1 MNKLRFKLVFSKRL
15 GMLVPIAEIARS
27 HQKSHSATP
36 PAAVTTPFTLKLRPL
51 WRLAT
56 GQAALWLAGCLTLI
70 PAAVLAMD
78 ADTLPTGE
86 TIISGGVD
94 IVRNQNMMDV
104 TTTTNQ
110 AIIHWDSFNIGANA
124 GVTFTMPSTAASV
137 LNRVMGDS
145 ASLIQGMLNANGH
158 VYIVNQN
165 GIYFGAGSQVNVGSL
180 TATTLDNIANNAIE
194 DIYTQGILSNKT
206 APVFSFADAVGI
218 IDVAGAALD
227 ADGNEVKKAANI
239 KTATGGRVMLL
250 APDVKNS
257 GVIHA
262 QDGQVILAAGK
273 TIYLS
278 TLDQFA
284 GLLVEVSSGGTAT
297 NLGDIFVNNGNA
309 SMIGLAVNQQG
320 RISASTSVRAN
331 GSIYLKAKEI
341 QSLTRPGDD
350 VYGNVTLGK
359 NSVTAVTID
368 MDDKEEVIDAKKI
381 TPSLVD
387 IKGKDIDIL
396 GTVIANSGQV
406 NVTGIDIQN
415 NNSSIYLGDEAL
427 IDVSGV
433 DANAPMSRHQLA
445 IKLFSDQLRDSPV
458 LRGGPLFGE
467 TVFIDARKGTKILSK
482 AVLDEAMAGITR
494 TVAERSTDGGQ
505 VTLNAVNVVS
515 KQGSTIDISAG
526 STTYQ
531 EGSIRESSLEINGK
545 YVLISEAE
553 AGVPAQGAS
562 DYYNIFYE
570 RWNQS
575 RNYALTAKAM
585 NGLTGSDTLVAT
597 DQSVSGYFNASYQ
610 QGGNAGAL
618 NVSTANMALQGNV
631 LANTT
636 NGIYQRGEIDKH
648 TSTLGGLFNLIYS
661 NAGSLNFV
669 SGVTPLDADFNEQS
683 QLADAQKQTTEI
695 NAVAL
700 LSGGVNRMRISA
712 GGVVNMNQALQFQP
726 NGELNVTGSGGVNV
740 QQNITLPSGQLTL
753 SGSQT
758 ADVVL
763 ADGVQLNVSGML
775 TNDRPD
781 VSGAMIGQVAVDG
794 GSITLNNGAR
804 LGQGATLVANAGFWI
819 DNQNKVTM
827 GHGGEITV
835 TLADNAVNA
844 SSFQAYGLFNKGVR
858 SAGGHLSL
866 QLQDDGGTSA
876 LNHIQLG
883 GVDPNQNDTLW
894 LSESLFTQGGF
905 ASYAISN
912 AGRVDG
918 DVLIGD
924 AADHAITLHP
934 EQHSMGIVSAALSA
948 TTGSNTASLTRKLS
962 VADGLRSPASLTVRA
977 GDDLTLASQAAIVTD
992 TPVSQAG
999 ARGNVTL
1006 SSKGQMTILG
1016 DITAPAADI
1025 QLSIANI
1032 PIQGDLVQP
1041 NSSFDPTLSLYLG
1054 EQASLTARAQYVT
1067 PPTPDGNLRSAFVA
1081 DAGNISLT
1089 AANGVLIAKQG
1100 SVIDVSGVSGRV
1112 ALPVRNG
1119 FSEQFVAG
1127 DAGSISLA
1135 ARDGMALDGTLT
1147 AKPSG
1152 AGAGGSL
1159 NITLG
1164 GATAQGELNNPNSP
1178 LFFANGDRV
1187 LTVTQSKQLLASNNQ
1202 AGSDASN
1209 LIDTSISL
1217 NDAKGIG
1224 QISASQVLE
1233 GGFDTLRLT
1242 VDNVSARTGD
1252 TIQFADNVSLSVP
1265 SQITLDATTVSGAAN
1280 INTATLILANTSGV
1294 VAGVS
1299 DLMAG
1304 NGELRANAA
1313 FIDIQGH
1320 VAIDRVAG
1328 SSFNSRSD
1336 IRSRGVNNSL
1346 GGETSLTAPG
1356 YIQLDA
1362 AQIYPATGT
1371 EFTITASGPD
1381 SRIEVSNR
1389 HNTASQVP
1397 MSAVGSMTLN
1407 ADTIMQAGTL
1417 RAPLGQITLNA
1428 AKELVLAANSLT
1440 SVSAEGSLI
1449 PYAVTVLGGTQ
1460 LANNVGA
1467 VNNFFTKIDNKK
1479 VTLNADDLNLQA
1491 GARVDI
1497 SGGGD
1502 TFAYEWIQGIG
1513 GSIDV
1518 LGQSGYYA
1526 VLPSLGNQYAPYD
1539 FLMSRGSDVALGQAV
1554 YLSGGNGLA
1563 AGTYTLL
1570 PARYALVPGAFLVK
1584 ANGQS
1589 IQLNTQLAQLDGS
1602 ALSSGYFTKLDGTS
1616 RDQYTSFNI
1625 LNGNTF
1631 YTNYGTKDYKGLAD
1645 YRITTG
1651 NGFIQNR
1658 ALQDGR
1664 DIPRLA
1670 RDAGQLVLAADNS
1683 LNLEGTIVSSKAE
1696 GAKGAL
1702 VDISSSDIRVV
1713 SAIDPT
1719 IAGVL
1724 QISADQLSAI
1734 SADSI
1739 LLGGS
1744 RTVSGSVQNVN
1755 TAANNVTFSNDAD
1768 HAVTLDSL
1776 IVASK
1781 DTITLNQGSVV
1792 QTREQQGK
1800 AGKTTVVTNG
1810 DGALLAL
1817 SANNDID
1824 FSRTDVTAGATQG
1837 QLIVEDGATVSAGR
1851 SLVLDATNRFDQ
1863 SGNIHVSDG
1872 GSVTLGANQFAVGDQ
1887 PVAGATQI
1895 DNNTL
1900 TDFGRLSAM
1909 TFNSYQN
1916 IVFTGESS
1924 FGNNALAITFNTAG
1938 LSHQGTGDVS
1948 ITADS
1953 FTLKNT
1959 LASTFTPALTSNG
1972 ALTVNA
1978 NRIGFGQTGAASANI
1993 DGFNQVNLLAAKD
2006 VTFSGTGTLNV
2017 NAAQTTINSAVM
2029 TADSGANYSMSN
2041 SGLLQTQ
2048 HHGQQASAANGLG
2061 ASLRLSASEMQLG
2074 GKLVMQ
2080 SGNLRATATTG
2091 NLNIASGAVLDVS
2104 AATVAFDAKNQATT
2118 DAGNIQLTSNLGSVE
2133 VQSNALIDVS
2143 GAASAGDA
2151 GALAVNARNGQFI
2164 IADNTLDGT
2173 SAKGE
2178 KAASFTLDVG
2188 RLDNFSD
2195 VNKALE
2201 TGHFNQSR
2209 DIRVRGGDVTIAA
2222 NDTVTA
2228 QQFTLGVDNGNA
2240 SIAGRI
2246 NADGQKG
2253 GDVAV
2258 YAKGLVTLNSTA
2270 NITARGQQANQSAGD
2285 LQTGSGGSVLLSSN
2299 SLSTV
2304 NAVSAASGA
2313 VIDTSGYDASD
2324 NGNIGVDGYDGSVTL
2339 RGQRGTTG
2347 TSNTV
2352 NVAFD
2357 TTAAIKG
2364 ASEVVVEG
2372 SRTYTTAAFTAA
2384 NMAGMITDTN
2394 NFYNANPD
2402 SSGYAA
2408 TQDGVVAKVLP
2419 HIEVR
2424 STTGSTPTT
2433 LTVGSTDIN
2442 LRSFGTNPN
2451 ALLAGRGGSLT
2462 FRSNGNLSFTGSL
2475 SDGFSTATTAGVLQE
2490 NANTFNFNL
2499 IAGADYSAANI
2510 NETVDGVG
2518 DFTLAT
2524 NKLIRTGEGN
2534 INIAA
2539 GRNMSLVGNT
2549 SVIYT
2554 VGKAV
2559 DTLTG
2564 FVAGTSGTNVANTA
2578 SYVNYGGDIT
2588 VTVLGNI
2595 TGAATTQTVNQ
2606 WLLRQ
2611 GGDGVDTSWWVRP
2624 DLFQQGIGALGGGN
2638 VQIQAG
2644 GNITNV
2650 SASSATNA
2658 QFDKTLDAKG
2668 NEVRTNVINGGG
2680 DVSVVAGGNLVNG
2693 VYYAGRGNVQL
2704 QAGDSVLKTGNTG
2717 TVIAL
2722 QDASADVKAKND
2734 IKIETVFNPT
2744 LWVQGNTLGIA
2755 QLGNSTFFNT
2765 YGSQSALTTTALA
2778 GDIELGLRASN
2789 ALSGTGLSAG
2799 YSIASVNDM
2808 GAIHPGTVSATA
2820 FAGDITAY
2828 KMVLAP
2834 SATGNLTLLAAGDVI
2849 GGATSTGN
2857 INPTAQ
2863 ILISDADLSSVLNVN
2878 APTTGQPT
2886 AISAIIGSI
2895 KTGVSGIP
2903 VHQNDPTVVTIVA
2916 REGDIS
2922 LQGTPTATSTN
2933 SYGLK
2938 SSKPVYI
2945 SAGHNVTVHA
2955 SIQHNQADDVSIISA
2970 GNDFVMEN
2978 GEQLARVDMN
2988 GPGELL
2994 VKAGRNIDLGN
3005 TSGILSLANTVNP
3018 NLANNSANVT
3028 LLAGLGKQG
3037 ADIASF
3043 VSTYID
3049 ANGAGPE
3056 SLRGDA
3062 IAMAAYRKAT
3072 AERVQQFIKA
3082 LTGKEV
3088 SEQAAMQQFLALDST
3103 HQEIFAYQ
3111 QFQSELFEAGKEYI
3125 DTASTTRGD
3134 QAIASLLPHQDY
3146 SGDILMYQ
3154 SQIRTSRDGN
3164 ITMFAPGG
3172 LINAGVASNGNLQH
3186 DIGIVTEKGGNIN
3199 VYAEGDFMVNQ
3210 SKVITQFG
3218 GDIIAWSNQGDLN
3231 AGRGSKSAVSVPER
3245 VVSINAFG
3253 DVTVEVKGVA
3263 SGSGIRA
3270 QTYDPDGPAAADG
3283 SKGLL
3288 PAPAEGTV
3296 GLFAPRGVLDAGEA
3310 GIQAGNF
3317 FGGGLQILN
3326 STNITV
3332 SGNSSGVPA
3341 ADTGSLA
3348 GAALGATNTAA
3359 GANTALTEVVGN
3371 QANNQNA
3378 APKELPAIVTVKTI
3392 RLED

>member
-1 MNKLRFKLVFSKRL
+1 MNKRRYKLVFSERL
-15 GMLVPIAEIARS
+15 GMLVPIAEIART
-27 HQKSHSATP
+27 HQKTVS
-36 PAAVTTPFTLKLRPL
+36 PAVSDQPRQPVQRRIPL
-51 WRLAT
+51 WKLSSGGLAM
-56 GQAALWLAGCLTLI
+56 LLAGCLSLV
-70 PAAVLAMD
+70 AAPVFAQD
-78 ADTLPTGE
+78 AGTLPTNGNIVAGAG
-86 TIISGGVD
+86 TINVNG
-94 IVRNQNMMDV
+94 NTMDV
-104 TTTTNQ
+104 NTSTNQ

-124 GVTFTMPSTAASV
+124 GVNFNMPNTAASV

-180 TATTLDNIANNAIE
+180 TATTLDNIANNTIE
-194 DIYTQGILSNKT
+194 NIYSQGLLSNQT
-206 APVFSFADAVGI
+206 APVFSFADAVGV
-218 IDVAGAALD
+218 IDVAGAELD
-227 ADGNEVKKAANI
+227 AEGKVVKEAANI
-239 KTATGGRVMLL
+239 KAATGGRVMLL

-257 GVIHA
+257 GVIRA

-278 TLDQFA
+278 TLDKFA

-341 QSLTRPGDD
+341 QSLTTPGND
-350 VYGNVTLGK
+350 VYGHVTLGK
-359 NSVTAVTID
+359 NSVTGVTID
-368 MDDKEEVIDAKKI
+368 MEDKEEVIDAQKI

-396 GTVIANSGQV
+396 GKVIANSGQV

-433 DANAPMSRHQLA
+433 DASAPMSRHQLA
-445 IKLFSDQLRDSPV
+445 IQLFSDQLRDSPV
-458 LRGGPLFGE
+458 LRGGALFGE
-467 TVFIDARKGTKILSK
+467 TVFIDARKGTKILSQS
-482 AVLDEAMAGITR
+482 VLDEAMAGITR
-494 TVAERSTDGGQ
+494 TIAERSTDGGQ
-505 VTLNAVNVVS
+505 VNLNAVNVVS
-515 KQGSTIDISAG
+515 KQGSTIDLSAG
-526 STTYQ
+526 TTTYQ
-531 EGSIRESSLEINGK
+531 EGSIRETSLLINGK
-545 YVLISEAE
+545 YVLISEAV
-553 AGVPAQGAS
+553 AGVPVQGAS

-575 RNYALTAKAM
+575 RNYALTAKAL
-585 NGLTGSDTLVAT
+585 NGLAGSDTLVAT
-597 DQSVSGYFNASYQ
+597 DQSVSGYVNASYQ

-618 NVSTANMALQGNV
+618 NVSTANMALQGSV

-636 NGIYQRGEIDKH
+636 HGIYQRGEIASH
-648 TSTLGGLFNLIYS
+648 ASPLGGLFNLVYS
-661 NAGSLNFV
+661 NTGSLNFV
-669 SGVTPLDADFNEQS
+669 NGITPLDADYNEHS

-695 NAVAL
+695 NAASL

-712 GGVVNMNQALQFQP
+712 GGTVNMNQTLQFQP
-726 NGELNVTGSGGVNV
+726 EGELNVAGSGGVNV

-763 ADGVQLNVSGML
+763 ADGVQLNVSGMV
-775 TNDRPD
+775 TNDRPG
-781 VSGAMIGQVAVDG
+781 VPGAMTSQVAMDG
-794 GSITLNNGAR
+794 GSITVNNGLR
-804 LGQGATLVANAGFWI
+804 LGEGATLAANAGFWI
-819 DNQNKVTM
+819 DKKSQVTT
-827 GHGGEITV
+827 GHGGDITV
-835 TLADNAVNA
+835 TLADNTANA
-844 SSFQAYGLFNKGVR
+844 NSFQAYGLFNKGVR
-858 SAGGHLSL
+858 SAGGHLSVR
-866 QLQDDGGTSA
+866 LQDEGGTSV
-876 LNHIQLG
+876 LDDIQLG
-883 GVDPNQNDTLW
+883 GVNPDQDTTLW
-894 LSESLFTQGGF
+894 LSENFFSQGGF
-905 ASYAISN
+905 ASYTISN
-912 AGRVDG
+912 AGRIDG

-924 AADHAITLHP
+924 SADHVVTLHP
-934 EQHSMGIVSAALSA
+934 QQHSMGIASAALSA
-948 TTGSNTASLTRKLS
+948 PSGTNPASLTRVLD
-962 VADGLRSPASLTVRA
+962 VAEGLRSPASLTVHA
-977 GDDLTLASQAAIVTD
+977 GDDLTLASQAAIITD
-992 TPVSQAG
+992 TPVSKAG
-999 ARGNVTL
+999 ARGHVTL

-1032 PIQGDLVQP
+1032 PRQGDLIQP
-1041 NSSFDPTLSLYLG
+1041 NSSFDPTLSLFLG
-1054 EQASLTARAQYVT
+1054 EQASLSARAHYVT

-1081 DAGNISLT
+1081 DAGKISLT

-1100 SVIDVSGVSGRV
+1100 SVMDVSGVSGRV
-1112 ALPVRNG
+1112 ALPVRSG
-1119 FSEQFVAG
+1119 FAEQLVAG
-1127 DAGSISLA
+1127 DAGSITLV
-1135 ARDGMALDGTLT
+1135 ARDGLALDGTLT
-1147 AKPSG
+1147 GKPSG
-1152 AGAGGSL
+1152 DGAGGSL

-1164 GATAQGELNNPNSP
+1164 GATAEGELNNPNNP
-1178 LFFANGDRV
+1178 LFFANGDRL

-1202 AGSDASN
+1202 AGGDASN

-1217 NDAKGIG
+1217 SAARGKG
-1224 QISASQVLE
+1224 QISAAQILE
-1233 GGFDTLRLT
+1233 GGFDTLALK
-1242 VDNVSARTGD
+1242 VDNVSAHTGD
-1252 TIQFADNVSLSVP
+1252 AIQFADNVSLSLP
-1265 SQITLDATTVSGAAN
+1265 SQITLDATSLSGAAN
-1280 INTATLILANTSGV
+1280 LDTATLVLSNTSGIK
-1294 VAGVS
+1294 AGVN
-1299 DLMAG
+1299 DLTAG
-1304 NGELRANAA
+1304 IGQFRAQAQ
-1313 FIDIQGH
+1313 FIEIQGH
-1320 VAIDRVAG
+1320 AAISDVALT
-1328 SSFNSRSD
+1328 SLNSRTD
-1336 IRSRGVNNSL
+1336 IRARGLTGFV
-1346 GGETSLTAPG
+1346 GEASLTAPG
-1356 YIQLDA
+1356 DIHLDA
-1362 AQIYPATGT
+1362 AQIYPATAT
-1371 EFTITASGPD
+1371 DFTVTASGPD
-1381 SRIEVSNR
+1381 SRIEV
-1389 HNTASQVP
+1389 HNSQNTVSQVP
-1397 MSAVGSMTLN
+1397 MSAVGTMTLN
-1407 ADTIMQAGTL
+1407 ADTILQAGTL

-1428 AKELVLAANSLT
+1428 ARELVLAANSLT

-1460 LANNVGA
+1460 LADSVGA
-1467 VNNFFTKIDNKK
+1467 TQDFLTKIDHKK
-1479 VTLNADDLNLQA
+1479 VTFKADDVNLQA

-1513 GSIDV
+1513 GSVDV

-1539 FLMSRGSDVALGQAV
+1539 FLMSNGSDVAPGQAV

-1589 IQLNTQLAQLDGS
+1589 MQLNTQLAQLDGS
-1602 ALSSGYFTKLDGTS
+1602 ALSSGYFTKLDGSS

-1625 LNGNTF
+1625 VNGNTF

-1645 YRITTG
+1645 YRITMG
-1651 NGFIQNR
+1651 NTFIQSR

-1664 DIPRLA
+1664 DIPQLA
-1670 RDAGQLVLAADNS
+1670 RDAGQLVLEADNA

-1696 GAKGAL
+1696 GARGAL

-1713 SAIDPT
+1713 SAIDPAAT
-1719 IAGVL
+1719 GVL

-1755 TAANNVTFSNDAD
+1755 TTANHVTFSNDAA

-1776 IVASK
+1776 IVASR
-1781 DTITLNQGSVV
+1781 DSITLNQGAVV
-1792 QTREQQGK
+1792 QTREQQGQ
-1800 AGKTTVVTNG
+1800 AGKTTVVTRG

-1824 FSRTDVTAGATQG
+1824 FSRTGVNPGTLQG
-1837 QLIVEDGATVSAGR
+1837 QLIIEDDASVSAGR

-1863 SGNIHVSDG
+1863 SGEIHVDDG

-1900 TDFGRLSAM
+1900 SDFGRLSAM

-1924 FGNNALAITFNTAG
+1924 VGNNALAITFNTAG
-1938 LSHQGTGDVS
+1938 LSHEGTGDVS

-1959 LASTFTPALTSNG
+1959 LASSFTPALTSNG
-1972 ALTVNA
+1972 TLTVNA
-1978 NRIGFGQTGAASANI
+1978 NRIGFGQTGSTSTNI
-1993 DGFNQVNLLAAKD
+1993 DGFNQVNLLAAKE

-2029 TADSGANYSMSN
+2029 TADAGANYSMTN
-2041 SGLLQTQ
+2041 SGVLQTQ
-2048 HHGQQASAANGLG
+2048 HNGQQAGATNGLG
-2061 ASLRLSASEMQLG
+2061 ASLRLSAAEMDLG
-2074 GKLVMQ
+2074 GKLTMH
-2080 SGNLRATATTG
+2080 SGDLRATATTG
-2091 NLNIASGAVLDVS
+2091 NLTIASGGVLDVS

-2118 DAGNIQLTSNLGSVE
+2118 DAGNIQLTANLGD
-2133 VQSNALIDVS
+2133 VQVQNNALIDVS
-2143 GAASAGDA
+2143 GDTRAGDA
-2151 GALAVNARNGQFI
+2151 GTLAVDARNGRFI
-2164 IADNTLDGT
+2164 IADNTLNGT
-2173 SAKGE
+2173 SAAGE

-2188 RLDNFSD
+2188 RLDNFSG
-2195 VNKALE
+2195 VNQALE
-2201 TGHFNQSR
+2201 SGHFTQSR
-2209 DIRVRGGDVTIAA
+2209 DLRVRGGDVTVAA
-2222 NDTVTA
+2222 SDTVTA
-2228 QQFTLGVDNGNA
+2228 HQFTLGVDNGSA
-2240 SIAGRI
+2240 TIAGRI

-2258 YAKGLVTLNSTA
+2258 YAKGQVHLSSTA

-2285 LQTGSGGSVLLSSN
+2285 LQTGSGGTVLLSSN
-2299 SLSTV
+2299 SLSTT

-2313 VIDTSGYDASD
+2313 VIDTSGYDAAN

-2364 ASEVVVEG
+2364 ASEVRVEG
-2372 SRTYTTAAFTAA
+2372 VRTYTASTFNNTI
-2384 NMAGMITDTN
+2384 AGLVNDTN
-2394 NFYNANPD
+2394 NFYNANTT
-2402 SSGYAA
+2402 SGNYAM
-2408 TQDGVVAKVLP
+2408 TQDGLAAKVLP

-2424 STTGSTPTT
+2424 STNGNTPTNMT
-2433 LTVGSTDIN
+2433 TTADIN
-2442 LRSFGTNPN
+2442 LRAFGTM
-2451 ALLAGRGGSLT
+2451 LAGRGGALT
-2462 FRSNGNLSFTGSL
+2462 LRANGNLAMNGSL
-2475 SDGFSTATTAGVLQE
+2475 SDGFSTALANGVLQ
-2490 NANTFNFNL
+2490 ANTDTFSYHL
-2499 IAGADYSAANI
+2499 IAGADYSAANLT
-2510 NETVDGVG
+2510 ETVAGTG
-2518 DFTLAT
+2518 NFTLA
-2524 NKLIRTGEGN
+2524 NGKLIRTGEGD
-2534 INIAA
+2534 ITIAA
-2539 GRNMSLVGNT
+2539 GGNMSLGNAS

-2559 DTLTG
+2559 ENLAG
-2564 FVAGTSGTNVANTA
+2564 FSAATSGTNVPNAA
-2578 SYVNYGGDIT
+2578 SYVNHGGDIR
-2588 VTVLGNI
+2588 VAVQGDI

-2611 GGDGVDTSWWVRP
+2611 GGNDVDTSWWVRP

-2638 VQIQAG
+2638 VHIEAG
-2644 GNITNV
+2644 GNVTNV
-2650 SASSATNA
+2650 SAVSATNA
-2658 QFDKTLDAKG
+2658 QYDNTGDAPTG
-2668 NEVRTNVINGGG
+2668 RSLVNGGG
-2680 DVSVVAGGNLVNG
+2680 DVSVAAGGNLVNG

-2722 QDASADVKAKND
+2722 QEASAEIKAKND

-2744 LWVQGNTLGIA
+2744 LWVQGNTVGIA
-2755 QLGNSTFFNT
+2755 QLVNSTFFNT
-2765 YGSQSALTTTALA
+2765 YGVQSAVTATALA

-2789 ALSGTGLSAG
+2789 ALSSAGLSAG

-2857 INPTAQ
+2857 INPTAN
-2863 ILISDADLSSVLNVN
+2863 ILISDADLSSILNVN

-2903 VHQNDPTVVTIVA
+2903 VHQNDPTVATIVA
-2916 REGDIS
+2916 REGDVN
-2922 LQGTPTATSTN
+2922 LQGTPTSTTTN
-2933 SYGLK
+2933 IYGLK

-2945 SAGHNVTVHA
+2945 SAGNNVTVHA
-2955 SIQHNQADDVSIISA
+2955 SIQHNHADDISIISA

-3018 NLANNSANVT
+3018 NLAASSANVT

-3037 ADIASF
+3037 GDIASF

-3049 ANGAGPE
+3049 ASGAGPE

-3062 IAMAAYRKAT
+3062 TAMAAYRKAT
-3072 AERVQQFIKA
+3072 GERVQQFIKT
-3082 LTGKEV
+3082 LTGNEV
-3088 SEQAAMQQFLALDST
+3088 SESAAMQQFLTLDT
-3103 HQEIFAYQ
+3103 AHQEVFVYQ
-3111 QFQSELFEAGKEYI
+3111 QFQAELFEAGKEYI

-3134 QAIASLLPHQDY
+3134 QAIASLFPHQDY
-3146 SGDILMYQ
+3146 HGDILMYQ
-3154 SQIRTSRDGN
+3154 SQIRTARDGN

-3186 DIGIVTEKGGNIN
+3186 DIGIVTEKGGNIY
-3199 VYAEGDFMVNQ
+3199 VYAQGDFMVNQ
-3210 SKVITQFG
+3210 SKVITQYG

-3270 QTYDPDGPAAADG
+3270 QTYDPDGPVAADG

-3288 PAPAEGTV
+3288 PAPAQGTV
-3296 GLFAPRGVLDAGEA
+3296 ALFAPRGALDAGEA

-3317 FGGGLQILN
+3317 FGGGLQVLN

-3332 SGNSSGVPA
+3332 SGSSSGVPV

-3348 GAALGATNTAA
+3348 GAALGATNTSA
-3359 GANTALTEVVGN
+3359 GASNALTENIAN
-3371 QANNQNA
+3371 QMSNQNV
-3378 APKELPAIVTVKTI
+3378 APKELPPIVTVKTI

>member
-1 MNKLRFKLVFSKRL
+1 MNKLRYKLVFSKRL
-15 GMLVPIAEIARS
+15 GMLVPIAEIART
-27 HQKSHSATP
+27 HQKTVTH
-36 PAAVTTPFTLKLRPL
+36 AVSEQPRQQVQSGISL
-51 WRLAT
+51 WRLSSGGLAM
-56 GQAALWLAGCLTLI
+56 LLAGCLSWV
-70 PAAVLAMD
+70 AAPVLAQD
-78 ADTLPTGE
+78 AGTLPTNGNIVAGAG
-86 TIISGGVD
+86 TINVTG
-94 IVRNQNMMDV
+94 NTMDV
-104 TTTTNQ
+104 NTSTNQ

-124 GVTFTMPSTAASV
+124 GVNFNMPNTAASV

-145 ASLIQGMLNANGH
+145 ASLIQGMLNSNGH

-165 GIYFGAGSQVNVGSL
+165 GIYFGAGSQINVGSL
-180 TATTLDNIANNAIE
+180 TATTLDNIANNTIE
-194 DIYTQGILSNKT
+194 NIYSQGILSNQT
-206 APVFSFADAVGI
+206 APVFSFADAVGV
-218 IDVAGAALD
+218 IDVAGAELD
-227 ADGNEVKKAANI
+227 ADGKVVKEAANI
-239 KTATGGRVMLL
+239 KAATGGRVMLL

-257 GVIHA
+257 GVIRA

-278 TLDQFA
+278 TLDKFA

-359 NSVTAVTID
+359 NSLTGVTID
-368 MDDKEEVIDAKKI
+368 MDDKEEVIDAKQI

-505 VTLNAVNVVS
+505 VNLNAVNVVS

-531 EGSIRESSLEINGK
+531 EGSIRETSLEINGK

-553 AGVPAQGAS
+553 AGVPVQGAS

-575 RNYALTAKAM
+575 RNYALTAKAL
-585 NGLTGSDTLVAT
+585 NGLTGSDTFVAT

-618 NVSTANMALQGNV
+618 NVSTSNMALQGSV

-648 TSTLGGLFNLIYS
+648 TSTLGGLFNLVYS
-661 NAGSLNFV
+661 NAGGLNFV

-683 QLADAQKQTTEI
+683 QLTDTQKQTTEI
-695 NAVAL
+695 NAAAL
-700 LSGGVNRMRISA
+700 LSGGINRMRISA
-712 GGVVNMNQALQFQP
+712 GGAVNMNQALQFQP
-726 NGELNVTGSGGVNV
+726 NGELNVAGSGGVNV

-758 ADVVL
+758 ADVIV

-775 TNDRPD
+775 TNDRPG
-781 VSGAMIGQVAVDG
+781 VPGAMTGLVAVDG
-794 GSITLNNGAR
+794 GTITLNNGVR
-804 LGQGATLVANAGFWI
+804 LGQGATLAANAGFWI
-819 DNQNKVTM
+819 DNQSKVTM
-827 GHGGEITV
+827 GHGGDITV
-835 TLADNAVNA
+835 TLADSAVNA

-858 SAGGHLSL
+858 STGGHLSL

-876 LNHIQLG
+876 LNHIHLG
-883 GVDPNQNDTLW
+883 GVNPDQDDILW
-894 LSESLFTQGGF
+894 LSEGFFTQGGF

-924 AADHAITLHP
+924 TADHAVTLQP

-948 TTGSNTASLTRKLS
+948 TTGSDPASLTRILN
-962 VADGLRSPASLTVRA
+962 VADGLRSPASLTVHA

-992 TPVSQAG
+992 TPVTQAG

-1016 DITAPAADI
+1016 DITTPSGNI

-1032 PIQGDLVQP
+1032 PIQGDLIQP

-1054 EQASLTARAQYVT
+1054 EQASLSARAQYVT

-1089 AANGVLIAKQG
+1089 AGNGVLIAKQG

-1119 FSEQFVAG
+1119 FAEQFAAG

-1135 ARDGMALDGTLT
+1135 ARDGMALDGALT
-1147 AKPSG
+1147 GRPSG

-1159 NITLG
+1159 VITLG
-1164 GATAQGELNNPNSP
+1164 GEPAVGEENNANAP
-1178 LFFANGDRV
+1178 LFFANGDRL
-1187 LTVTQSKQLLASNNQ
+1187 LTVTQSKQLLAGNNQ
-1202 AGSDASN
+1202 AGGDASN
-1209 LIDTSISL
+1209 LIDTSVSL
-1217 NDAKGIG
+1217 TAAKGIG
-1224 QISASQVLE
+1224 QISAAQINE
-1233 GGFDTLRLT
+1233 GGFDNLTLK
-1242 VDNVSARTGD
+1242 VDNVSAHTGD
-1252 TIQFADNVSLSVP
+1252 AIQFADNVSLSVP
-1265 SQITLDATTVSGAAN
+1265 SQITLDATSVSGAAN
-1280 INTATLILANTSGV
+1280 INSATLILANTSGV

-1299 DLMAG
+1299 DLIAG
-1304 NGELRANAA
+1304 SGELRANAQ
-1313 FIDIQGH
+1313 FIDIQGN

-1328 SSFNSRSD
+1328 TSLNSRSD

-1362 AQIYPATGT
+1362 AQIYPATAT
-1371 EFTITASGPD
+1371 EFTITATGPD
-1381 SRIEVSNR
+1381 SRIEVSNH
-1389 HNTASQVP
+1389 HNAASQVP

-1407 ADTIMQAGTL
+1407 ADTILQAGTL

-1428 AKELVLAANSLT
+1428 AKELVLASNSLT

-1491 GARVDI
+1491 GSRVDI

-1513 GSIDV
+1513 GSIDI

-1584 ANGQS
+1584 TNGQS
-1589 IQLNTQLAQLDGS
+1589 MQLNTQLAQLDGS

-1625 LNGNTF
+1625 LNGDTF

-1651 NGFIQNR
+1651 NTFIQSR

-1713 SAIDPT
+1713 SAIDSAVT
-1719 IAGVL
+1719 GVL

-1755 TAANNVTFSNDAD
+1755 TAANNVTFSNDAT

-1776 IVASK
+1776 IIASK
-1781 DTITLNQGSVV
+1781 DTITLNQGAVV
-1792 QTREQQGK
+1792 KTREQQGE
-1800 AGKTTVVTNG
+1800 AGKTTVVTSG

-1817 SANNDID
+1817 SAKNDID
-1824 FSRTDVTAGATQG
+1824 FSRTGVTPGATQG
-1837 QLIVEDGATVSAGR
+1837 QLIIEDGATVSAGR

-1863 SGNIHVSDG
+1863 SGEIHVADG

-1887 PVAGATQI
+1887 PVMGATQI

-1900 TDFGRLSAM
+1900 SDFGHLSAM

-1938 LSHQGTGDVS
+1938 LSHQGNGDVS

-2006 VTFSGTGTLNV
+2006 VTFSGTGTLNI

-2029 TADSGANYSMSN
+2029 TADSGANYSMTN

-2048 HHGQQASAANGLG
+2048 HNGQQAGVSNGLG
-2061 ASLRLSASEMQLG
+2061 ASLRLSAAEMDLG
-2074 GKLVMQ
+2074 GKLVMH
-2080 SGNLRATATTG
+2080 SGDLRATATSG
-2091 NLNIASGAVLDVS
+2091 NLTLASGGLLDVS
-2104 AATVAFDAKNQATT
+2104 AATVAFDANNQATT
-2118 DAGNIQLTSNLGSVE
+2118 DAGNIQLTSNLGNVE

-2143 GAASAGDA
+2143 GEARAGDA
-2151 GALAVNARNGQFI
+2151 GMLAVEARNGQFI

-2173 SAKGE
+2173 SAQGE

-2195 VNKALE
+2195 VNQALE
-2201 TGHFNQSR
+2201 SGHFTQSR
-2209 DIRVRGGDVTIAA
+2209 DLRVRGGDVTIAA
-2222 NDTVTA
+2222 SDTVTA
-2228 QQFTLGVDNGNA
+2228 QKFTLGVDNGSAN
-2240 SIAGRI
+2240 IAGRI

-2258 YAKGLVTLNSTA
+2258 YAKDLVTLGNTA
-2270 NITARGQQANQSAGD
+2270 IITARGQQANQSAGD
-2285 LQTGSGGSVLLSSN
+2285 LQTGSGGTVLLSSN

-2324 NGNIGVDGYDGSVTL
+2324 NNNVGVDGYDGSVTL

-2364 ASEVVVEG
+2364 ASEVRVEG
-2372 SRTYTTAAFTAA
+2372 VRTYTATTFNNTI
-2384 NMAGMITDTN
+2384 AGLVNDTN
-2394 NFYNANPD
+2394 NFYNANTT
-2402 SSGYAA
+2402 SGSYAI
-2408 TQDGVVAKVLP
+2408 TQDGLAAKVLP

-2424 STTGSTPTT
+2424 STNGDT
-2433 LTVGSTDIN
+2433 LTNMSTTADIN
-2442 LRSFGTNPN
+2442 LRSFG
-2451 ALLAGRGGSLT
+2451 AMLAGRGGALT
-2462 FRSNGNLSFTGSL
+2462 LRANGNLTMNGSL
-2475 SDGFSTATTAGVLQE
+2475 SDGFSTALANGVLQ
-2490 NANTFNFNL
+2490 ANTDTFSYNL
-2499 IAGADYSAANI
+2499 IAGADYSAANLT
-2510 NETVDGVG
+2510 ETVAGIG
-2518 DFTLAT
+2518 SFTLA
-2524 NKLIRTGEGN
+2524 NGKLIRTGEGD
-2534 INIAA
+2534 ITIAA
-2539 GRNMSLVGNT
+2539 GGNMTLGNAS

-2554 VGKAV
+2554 IGKAV
-2559 DTLTG
+2559 DTLAG
-2564 FVAGTSGTNVANTA
+2564 FSAGTSGTNVPNAA
-2578 SYVNYGGDIT
+2578 SYVNYGGDIN
-2588 VTVLGNI
+2588 VTVQGNI

-2611 GGDGVDTSWWVRP
+2611 GGNNVDTSWWVRP

-2644 GNITNV
+2644 GNVTNV
-2650 SASSATNA
+2650 SAVSATNA
-2658 QFDKTLDAKG
+2658 QYDNSGDSPTGASI
-2668 NEVRTNVINGGG
+2668 VNGGG
-2680 DVSVVAGGNLVNG
+2680 DVSVGAGGNLVNG

-2704 QAGDSVLKTGNTG
+2704 QAGDSVVKTGNTG

-2722 QDASADVKAKND
+2722 QDASAEVKAKND

-2755 QLGNSTFFNT
+2755 QLGSSTFFNT
-2765 YGSQSALTTTALA
+2765 YGAQSAVTTTALA

-2789 ALSGTGLSAG
+2789 ALSSTGLSTG

-2834 SATGNLTLLAAGDVI
+2834 SATGNLTLLAAGSVI
-2849 GGATSTGN
+2849 GGNTSTGN
-2857 INPTAQ
+2857 INPIAQ

-2886 AISAIIGSI
+2886 TISAIIGSI
-2895 KTGVSGIP
+2895 KTGISGIP
-2903 VHQNDPTVVTIVA
+2903 VHQNDPTVATIVA
-2916 REGDIS
+2916 REGDVS

-2933 SYGLK
+2933 IYGLK
-2938 SSKPVYI
+2938 SYKPVYI
-2945 SAGHNVTVHA
+2945 SAGNNVTVHA
-2955 SIQHNQADDVSIISA
+2955 SIQHNQADDISIISA

-2994 VKAGRNIDLGN
+2994 IKAGRNIDLGN

-3018 NLANNSANVT
+3018 NLASNSANVT

-3037 ADIASF
+3037 ADITSF

-3062 IAMAAYRKAT
+3062 VAMAAYRKAT

-3082 LTGKEV
+3082 LTGNDV
-3088 SEQAAMQQFLALDST
+3088 SETAAMQQFLALDSA
-3103 HQEIFAYQ
+3103 HQEVFAYQ

-3134 QAIASLLPHQDY
+3134 QAIASLFPHQDY

-3317 FGGGLQILN
+3317 FGGALQVLN
-3326 STNITV
+3326 STNITI
-3332 SGNSSGVPA
+3332 SGSSSGVPA

-3348 GAALGATNTAA
+3348 GAALGATNTSA
-3359 GANTALTEVVGN
+3359 GANTALTETIGN
-3371 QANNQNA
+3371 SVNNQNTT
-3378 APKELPAIVTVKTI
+3378 PKELPPIVTVKTI